1 MADYAEK
8 NQENISQTKT
18 SSVYQNKSNE
28 DTTLQLADN
37 RQEVVDQKEL
47 QETINSSPM
56 AMQLKDFQDMAD
68 SYTSK
73 IEQPIQKKENETRQD
88 KRLQHEAW
96 YVVQQKQERKP
107 IRQMKS
113 KIGINDDVALEKEAD
128 VMGAKAL
135 QSKKFEN
142 IENPSYADKEM

>member
-1 MADYAEK
+1 MNAYAKKRE
-8 NQENISQTKT
+8 NQTNANSIA
-18 SSVYQNKSNE
+18 QNMSKVDS
-28 DTTLQLADN
+28 TLQLADN
-37 RQEVVDQKEL
+37 RTEFTLQKEQ
-47 QETINSSPM
+47 QEIINSSPRT
-56 AMQLKDFQDMAD
+56 MQLKAFQDMANG
-68 SYTSK
+68 YA
-73 IEQPIQKKENETRQD
+73 EQKEKLIQKKENETRQD